1 MRNIAIIDG
10 HPDPSQARLNHALAD
25 RYAEA
30 ARAAGNEVRRI
41 QVAALDFPLLRSPE
55 NFYNQQA
62 PEAVQQ
68 AQRDIAWADHLVFFY
83 PLWHG
88 DMPALLKGF
97 VEQTFRPGFA
107 MDYGGRMRFPK
118 QLFKGKSARIVV
130 TMGMPAIIYR
140 AYFRGHSVKGF
151 KRSTLGL
158 CGVSPVR
165 LTLLGT
171 AGVAGDGIR
180 RERLVERMAK
190 IAECDAAGHA
200 RGGANRGRVVI
211 ATALVLTS
219 AAVTYLRA
227 ASARKAASE
236 STEPPA
242 RETPAAEDGSHV
254 LAESVAHARMWL
266 RDVNRAMGGWM
277 THDYALQALRSAL
290 HPLRDHLTVEQSA
303 HLSAQLPVFI
313 RGIFYEEWVPA
324 RVPVRDRDEDH
335 LLGSVLQHF
344 RGKAKTPDPKDVLRA
359 VYGVL
364 HGHITTGESQNIYNA
379 LPAGMRKYWP
389 AQGVFEEVQRS
400 APSPEHST

>member
-1 MRNIAIIDG
+1 
-10 HPDPSQARLNHALAD
+10 LAD

-55 NFYNQQA
+55 NYYNQQA
-62 PEAVQQ
+62 PEAIQQ

-97 VEQTFRPGFA
+97 IEQTFRPGFA
-107 MDYGGRMRFPK
+107 MDYGGAMRFPK

-130 TMGMPAIIYR
+130 TMGMPAVIYR
-140 AYFRGHSVKGF
+140 TYFRGHSVKGF

-171 AGVAGDGIR
+171 AGAAGDGIR
-180 RERLVERMAK
+180 RERLLERMARV
-190 IAECDAAGHA
+190 AERDSRIRA
-200 RGGANRGRVVI
+200 REGANRGGVAL
-211 ATALVLTS
+211 ATALVVASGVVTFLLAS
-219 AAVTYLRA
+219 A
-227 ASARKAASE
+227 ARKAASE
-236 STEPPA
+236 SAAAAAPESAP
-242 RETPAAEDGSHV
+242 AEDGSHV

-303 HLSAQLPVFI
+303 HLSAQLPMFV
-313 RGIFYEEWVPA
+313 RGIYYEEWVPA
-324 RVPVRDRDEDH
+324 RVPLRDRDEEH
-335 LLGSVLQHF
+335 LLNSVVQYFH
-344 RGKAKTPDPKDVLRA
+344 GKAKTPNPKEVLRA
-359 VYGVL
+359 VFGVL
-364 HGHITTGESQNIYNA
+364 HAHITTGESQKIYNA
-379 LPAGMRKYWP
+379 LPSGMRKYWP

-400 APSPEHST
+400 APGT

>member
-55 NFYNQQA
+55 NYYTQQP
-62 PEAVQQ
+62 PEAIQQ

-107 MDYGGRMRFPK
+107 MDYGGAMRFPK

-130 TMGMPAIIYR
+130 TMGMPAVIYR
-140 AYFRGHSVKGF
+140 TYFRAHSVKGF

-158 CGVSPVR
+158 CGVSPIRV
-165 LTLLGT
+165 TLLGT
-171 AGVAGDGIR
+171 AGAAGDGIQ
-180 RERLVERMAK
+180 RERLLGRMGRVAERDSR
-190 IAECDAAGHA
+190 IRTRETS
-200 RGGANRGRVVI
+200 NRGRVAL
-211 ATALVLTS
+211 ATALVVTS
-219 AAVTYLRA
+219 GVVTYLLA
-227 ASARKAASE
+227 AAARKAASE
-236 STEPPA
+236 SAAPAPPEPV
-242 RETPAAEDGSHV
+242 AEDGSHV

-303 HLSAQLPVFI
+303 HLSAQLPMFV

-324 RVPVRDRDEDH
+324 RVPIRDRDEEH
-335 LLGSVLQHF
+335 LLASVVQYF
-344 RGKAKTPDPKDVLRA
+344 RGKAKTPDPKEVLRA
-359 VYGVL
+359 VYAVL
-364 HGHITTGESQNIYNA
+364 HGHITTGESQKIYNA
-379 LPAGMRKYWP
+379 LPGGIRKYWP

-400 APSPEHST
+400 APAPGA

>member
-55 NFYNQQA
+55 NYYNQQA
-62 PEAVQQ
+62 PEAIQQ

-97 VEQTFRPGFA
+97 IEQTFRPGFA
-107 MDYGGRMRFPK
+107 MDYGGAMRFPK

-130 TMGMPAIIYR
+130 TMGMPAVIYR
-140 AYFRGHSVKGF
+140 TYFRGHSVKGF

-171 AGVAGDGIR
+171 AGAAGDGIR
-180 RERLVERMAK
+180 RERLLERMARV
-190 IAECDAAGHA
+190 AERDSRIRA
-200 RGGANRGRVVI
+200 REGANRAGVAL
-211 ATALVLTS
+211 ATALVVASGVVTFLLAS
-219 AAVTYLRA
+219 A
-227 ASARKAASE
+227 ARKAASE
-236 STEPPA
+236 SAAAAAPESAP
-242 RETPAAEDGSHV
+242 AEDGSHV

-303 HLSAQLPVFI
+303 HLSAQLPMFV
-313 RGIFYEEWVPA
+313 RGIYYEEWVPA
-324 RVPVRDRDEDH
+324 RVPLRDRDEEH
-335 LLGSVLQHF
+335 LLNSVVQYFH
-344 RGKAKTPDPKDVLRA
+344 GKAKTPNPKEVLRA
-359 VYGVL
+359 VFGVL
-364 HGHITTGESQNIYNA
+364 HAHITTGESQKIYNA
-379 LPAGMRKYWP
+379 LPSGIRKYWP

-400 APSPEHST
+400 APGT

>member
-55 NFYNQQA
+55 NYYNQQA

-97 VEQTFRPGFA
+97 IEQTFRPGFA
-107 MDYGGRMRFPK
+107 MDYGGAMRFPK

-130 TMGMPAIIYR
+130 TMGMPAVIYR
-140 AYFRGHSVKGF
+140 TYFRAHSLKSF

-165 LTLLGT
+165 FTLLGT
-171 AGVAGDGIR
+171 AGAAGDGIH
-180 RERLVERMAK
+180 RERLVERMTR
-190 IAECDAAGHA
+190 IAERDSRIRAGQD
-200 RGGANRGRVVI
+200 GNRGRV
-211 ATALVLTS
+211 ALAAALVVTS
-219 AAVTYLRA
+219 GAVTYLLA
-227 ASARKAASE
+227 AAARKAASE
-236 STEPPA
+236 SAPAPA
-242 RETPAAEDGSHV
+242 REAVAAEEGSHI

-266 RDVNRAMGGWM
+266 RDVNRSMGGWM
-277 THDYALQALRSAL
+277 THDYSLQALRSAL

-303 HLSAQLPVFI
+303 HLSAQLPMFI
-313 RGIFYEEWVPA
+313 RGVFYEEWVPS
-324 RVPVRDRDEDH
+324 RVPLRDRDEEH
-335 LLGSVLQHF
+335 LLNSVVRYFH
-344 RGKAKTPDPKDVLRA
+344 GKAKTPDPKDVLRA
-359 VYGVL
+359 VYSVL
-364 HGHITTGESQNIYNA
+364 HGHITTGESQKIYNA

-400 APSPEHST
+400 APAPEHST